1 MNGLTALEAKTKAGA
16 PCDVSNISKR
26 GRALVKAGASRV
38 VRPHKGPAS
47 QKPAK
52 LKSAYR
58 LRPGQVEKLEQQRCE
73 LKRRSTDAFKE
84 VTKEAEEA
92 MAAKAT
98 GLKRR
103 SVESMVAE
111 ANLRRRPSLACLR
124 RTSGA

>member
-1 MNGLTALEAKTKAGA
+1 MSGLTALEAKTKAGA

-26 GRALVKAGASRV
+26 GRALVKAGTSRA

-92 MAAKAT
+92 VDAKAK
-98 GLKRR
+98 LW
-103 SVESMVAE
+103 
-111 ANLRRRPSLACLR
+111 
-124 RTSGA
+124 